1 MMTDEKQVA
10 LVTGAARGIGKAI
23 AERLVKDGMNVAV
36 CDLLED
42 AMSETKSELEALGSD
57 TLTFSCDVTDSANV
71 AAMVKEIEEHY
82 GRLDV
87 LVNNAGITI
96 DKLLMRMSD
105 DDWAKVLAVNL
116 TSVFNCTRS
125 VIRGMI
131 ARRKGRIISVS
142 SVAGLMGNVGQANYA
157 ASKAGIIGFSKT
169 VAREVAARGVTV
181 NVVAP
186 GYIDTPMTRDLPEKA
201 KQQLFDM
208 IPMRRLGTP
217 ADVANVVA
225 YLASDG
231 AGYITGQ
238 VINVNGGI
246 YM

>member
-1 MMTDEKQVA
+1 MTNEKQVA
-10 LVTGAARGIGKAI
+10 LITGAARGIGKAI
-23 AERLVKDGMNVAV
+23 AERLAKDGMNVAI
-36 CDLLED
+36 CDLLDD
-42 AMSETKSELEALGSD
+42 AMRETKGELGALGSD
-57 TLTFSCDVTDSANV
+57 TLTFNCDVTDSVKV
-71 AAMVKEIEEHY
+71 AAMITEIEEHF
-82 GRLDV
+82 GWLDV

-105 DDWAKVLAVNL
+105 DDWGKVLAVNL

-131 ARRKGRIISVS
+131 SRRKGRIINVS
-142 SVAGLMGNVGQANYA
+142 SVAGLMGNAGQANYA
-157 ASKAGIIGFSKT
+157 ASKAGMIGFSKSI
-169 VAREVAARGVTV
+169 AREVAARGITV

-186 GYIDTPMTRDLPEKA
+186 GYIDTPMTRGLPEKA

-208 IPMRRLGTP
+208 IPMRRLGT
-217 ADVANVVA
+217 ADDVANAVA
-225 YLASDG
+225 YLASDD

-238 VINVNGGI
+238 VVNINGGI

>member
-10 LVTGAARGIGKAI
+10 LITGAARGIGKAI
-23 AERLVKDGMNVAV
+23 AERLAKDGMNVAI

-42 AMSETKSELEALGSD
+42 AMRETKSELEALGSD
-57 TLTFSCDVTDSANV
+57 TLTFNCDVTDSVKV
-71 AAMVKEIEEHY
+71 AAMVTAIEGHY

-105 DDWAKVLAVNL
+105 DDWGKVLAVNL

-131 ARRKGRIISVS
+131 SRRRGRIINIS
-142 SVAGLMGNVGQANYA
+142 SVIGLMGNAGQANYA
-157 ASKAGIIGFSKT
+157 ASKAGIIGFSKS

-186 GYIDTPMTRDLPEKA
+186 GYIDTPMTRGLPDKA

-208 IPMRRLGTP
+208 IPMRRLGT
-217 ADVANVVA
+217 ADDVANAVA
-225 YLASDG
+225 YLASDD
-231 AGYITGQ
+231 AGYMTGQ
-238 VINVNGGI
+238 IVNVNGGI

>member
-1 MMTDEKQVA
+1 MMTDDKQVA

-23 AERLVKDGMNVAV
+23 AERLVKDGMNVAI

-42 AMSETKSELEALGSD
+42 AMGETKSELGALGSD
-57 TLTFSCDVTDSANV
+57 TLSFNCDVTDSAKV
-71 AAMVKEIEEHY
+71 TAMVKEIDKHY

-105 DDWAKVLAVNL
+105 DDWGKVLAVNL
-116 TSVFNCTRS
+116 TSVFICTRS

-131 ARRKGRIISVS
+131 SRRKGRVVSVS
-142 SVAGLMGNVGQANYA
+142 SLAGLMGNVGQANYA
-157 ASKAGIIGFSKT
+157 ASKAGIVGFSKT
-169 VAREVAARGVTV
+169 VAREVAARGITV

-186 GYIDTPMTRDLPEKA
+186 GYIDTPMTRGLPEKA

-217 ADVANVVA
+217 EDVANVVA
-225 YLASDG
+225 YLASDD

>member
-1 MMTDEKQVA
+1 MMADEKQVA

-23 AERLVKDGMNVAV
+23 AERLVNDGMNVAI
-36 CDLLED
+36 CDLLKE
-42 AMSETKSELEALGSD
+42 AMRETKGELEALGSD
-57 TLTFSCDVTDSANV
+57 TLTFECDVTDSADV
-71 AAMVKEIEEHY
+71 AAMVKEVEEHY

-105 DDWAKVLAVNL
+105 DDWGKVLAVNL
-116 TSVFNCTRS
+116 TSVFNCTRN

-131 ARRKGRIISVS
+131 SRRKGRIVSVS
-142 SVAGLMGNVGQANYA
+142 SVIGLMGNAGQANYA

-208 IPMRRLGTP
+208 IPMKRLGTP
-217 ADVANVVA
+217 EDVANVVA

>member
-1 MMTDEKQVA
+1 MTAEKQVA

-23 AERLVKDGMNVAV
+23 AERFARDGMNVAI

-42 AMSETKSELEALGSD
+42 AMNETQRELEALGSD
-57 TLTFSCDVTDSANV
+57 TLTFNCDVTDSAKV
-71 AAMVKEIEEHY
+71 AAMVKDIEDHY
-82 GRLDV
+82 DRLDV

-105 DDWAKVLAVNL
+105 DDWGKVLAVNL

-131 ARRKGRIISVS
+131 SRRRGRVVSVS

-157 ASKAGIIGFSKT
+157 ASKAGVIGFSKS

-186 GYIDTPMTRDLPEKA
+186 GYIDTPMTLGLPEKA

-208 IPMRRLGTP
+208 IPMKRLGTSE
-217 ADVANVVA
+217 DVANVVA
-225 YLASDG
+225 YLASDD

-238 VINVNGGI
+238 VINVNGGL